1 MSSQPSYLIIG
12 AGVFGVSTAY
22 HLIKRYPEAHIQL
35 IDRTQYPCPLAASW
49 DWNKVIRADY
59 GDIFYMEKALEAIQ
73 HWRHDPLFRQF
84 YHQSGLVNIDNTDLG
99 KEILKNYEKLGVK
112 VDAEVVSP
120 ERFRAMYGSFYDNTD
135 FSEVGEVFVNRD
147 SGWAE
152 ATKALT
158 AYTDAAIEAGVKYT
172 TADIDVLTF
181 GTDGECTGVL
191 TKGGE
196 NITADRIILA
206 TGAGTAK
213 LIADSAPSRG
223 ELQVD
228 GRLVAGAVVT
238 GIVNLDPKK
247 GQQYTEI
254 PVTVHSVLPTR
265 APLSDQDPY
274 TVKFCRDEAYKNTV
288 KHEASGQEFSSPP
301 NEPGQAQ
308 RQPNEALKQ
317 RLELVKNGILGEP
330 GKDIKFDK
338 YRVCW
343 DAVTPS
349 QDFIIT
355 PHPHSRNL
363 YVATGGS
370 FHGWKFMPTIGR
382 YVVEMLDGT
391 LDPSLA
397 KRWAWDRENKGGAH
411 AHLLPTLELRDL

>member
-22 HLIKRYPEAHIQL
+22 HLIKKYPEAHIQL

-59 GDIFYMEKALEAIQ
+59 GDLFYMEKALEAIQ
-73 HWRHDPLFRQF
+73 YWRHDPLFRQF

-99 KEILKNYEKLGVK
+99 GEILKNYEKLGVK
-112 VDAEVVSP
+112 VDAEMASP
-120 ERFRAMYGSFYDNTD
+120 ERFKKMYDSFYDNTD

-172 TADIDVLTF
+172 AANIDVLTF
-181 GTDGECTGVL
+181 GADGECTGVL

-213 LIADSAPSRG
+213 LIADSAPSRK

-238 GIVNLDPKK
+238 GIVNLDPKN

-265 APLSDQDPY
+265 DQDPY

-308 RQPNEALKQ
+308 KQPNEALKQ

-330 GKDIKFDK
+330 GKNVKFDE

-343 DAVTPS
+343 
-349 QDFIIT
+349 
-355 PHPHSRNL
+355 
-363 YVATGGS
+363 
-370 FHGWKFMPTIGR
+370 
-382 YVVEMLDGT
+382 
-391 LDPSLA
+391 
-397 KRWAWDRENKGGAH
+397 
-411 AHLLPTLELRDL
+411 

>member
-1 MSSQPSYLIIG
+1 MSSQPSTLIIG

-22 HLIKRYPEAHIQL
+22 HLIKKYPEAHIQL
-35 IDRTQYPCPLAASW
+35 VDRTQYSCPLAASW
-49 DWNKVIRADY
+49 DWNKVVRADY

-73 HWRHDPLFRQF
+73 LWRDDPLFSRF
-84 YHQSGLVNIDNTDLG
+84 YYQSGMINIDNTELG
-99 KEILKNYEKLGVK
+99 KEMLQNYEKLGVK
-112 VDAEVVSP
+112 VDAEMASP
-120 ERFRAMYGSFYDNTD
+120 ERFKKMYGSFYDHTD

-172 TADIDVLTF
+172 AADIDVLTF

-265 APLSDQDPY
+265 DPY

-330 GKDIKFDK
+330 GKNVKFDE

-355 PHPHSRNL
+355 PHPHSQNL
-363 YVATGGS
+363 YLATGGS

-391 LDPSLA
+391 LDPALA
-397 KRWAWDRENKGGAH
+397 KRWAWDRENEGGAH
-411 AHLLPTLELRDL
+411 AHLLPTIELRDL